1 MERRGTASM
10 NDSRGLPAKVPSRLR
25 FSETI
30 QRGQYPAPPQ
40 VRYGRSQGISEWPN
54 EVPESGA

>member
-10 NDSRGLPAKVPSRLR
+10 NDSRGLPAKVPSRLK

-40 VRYGRSQGISEWPN
+40 VRYVKPQGISEMAKRGP
-54 EVPESGA
+54 